1 MKKTKKLVFASLMA
15 ALICIATMM
24 IKIPV
29 PATGGYVNFGDGII
43 ILAGVI
49 LGPLYGGL
57 ASAIG
62 SGLADL
68 FAGYM
73 SYFVPTFIIKGLMGV
88 YVGFMVKKA
97 SLKNVILAGI
107 VAEIIM
113 VGGYF
118 IAESI
123 FMGYGLG
130 ALGAVFPNAVQGIS
144 GIVVSALLL
153 PIAEKIN
160 LKG

>member
-1 MKKTKKLVFASLMA
+1 MKNTKKLVFAALMA
-15 ALICIATMM
+15 ALITIATIM

-68 FAGYM
+68 LSGYM
-73 SYFVPTFIIKGLMGV
+73 AYFVPTFIIKGLMGA
-88 YVGFMVKKA
+88 YVGYYVKKV
-97 SLKNVILAGI
+97 SVKNVILAGI

-113 VGGYF
+113 VVGYF
-118 IAESI
+118 IAESV

-130 ALGAVFPNAVQGIS
+130 ALGAVFPNTIQGIS
-144 GIVVSALLL
+144 GIVISALLF
-153 PIAEKIN
+153 PITEKIN
-160 LKG
+160 FKG

>member
-1 MKKTKKLVFASLMA
+1 MKNTKKLVFSALMA
-15 ALICIATMM
+15 SLICIATMM

-29 PATGGYVNFGDGII
+29 PATGGYVNLGDGVI

-68 FAGYM
+68 ISGYM
-73 SYFVPTFIIKGLMGV
+73 AYFVPTFIIKGLMGA
-88 YVGFMVKKA
+88 YVGLMVKK
-97 SLKNVILAGI
+97 SSVKNIILAGI

-113 VGGYF
+113 VLGYF
-118 IAESI
+118 IAEAV

-130 ALGAVFPNAVQGIS
+130 ALGAVFPNTIQGVS
-144 GIVVSALLL
+144 GIVISALLF
-153 PIAEKIN
+153 PITEKIN
-160 LKG
+160 FKG